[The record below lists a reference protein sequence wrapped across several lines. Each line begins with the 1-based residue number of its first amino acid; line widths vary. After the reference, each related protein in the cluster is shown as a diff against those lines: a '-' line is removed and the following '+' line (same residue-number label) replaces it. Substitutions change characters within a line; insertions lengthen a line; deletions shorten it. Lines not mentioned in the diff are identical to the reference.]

1 MPEAMRGAYQGLR
14 ASVLLSAPM
23 PMTGPD
29 RMKRELRELHDE
41 LAEEMRARFHRDL
54 PFDDLLFDRWER
66 ARQLGFSEGVSIYQS
81 SHVYGDVK
89 IGQHTWI
96 GPFTLLD
103 GSGGLEIGAWCSI
116 AAGVQIYSHETV
128 AWALSGGTA
137 SPVRTPTRI
146 GDRCY
151 IGPLSII
158 ARGVTVGSGSVV
170 AAHSFVNGDV
180 APGTAVG
187 GSPARLLGSVRLAD
201 DGTYSIVRD

>member
-1 MPEAMRGAYQGLR
+1 MRGGYQGLT

-23 PMTGPD
+23 RTKGTD
-29 RMKRELRELHDE
+29 RIKRELLELHDE
-41 LAEEMRARFHRDL
+41 LAAEMRARFDRDL

-66 ARQLGFSEGVSIYQS
+66 ARQLGFADGVSIYQS

-89 IGQHTWI
+89 IGRDTWI

-116 AAGVQIYSHETV
+116 AAGVQIYSHDTV
-128 AWALSGGTA
+128 AWALSGGSA
-137 SPVRTPTRI
+137 PPVRTPTRI

-151 IGPLSII
+151 VGPLSII
-158 ARGVTVGSGSVV
+158 ARGVTVGAGSVV
-170 AAHSFVNGDV
+170 AAQSFVNGDV

-201 DGTYSIVRD
+201 DGTYAIVRD

>member
-1 MPEAMRGAYQGLR
+1 
-14 ASVLLSAPM
+14 
-23 PMTGPD
+23 MTGPD
-29 RMKRELRELHDE
+29 ETRRGLRALHEE
-41 LAEEMRARFHRDL
+41 LAAEMRARFHRDL

-66 ARQLGFSEGVSIYQS
+66 ARQLGFGEGASIYQS

-89 IGQHTWI
+89 VGEHTWI

-116 AAGVQIYSHETV
+116 AAGVQIYSHDTV

-137 SPVRTPTRI
+137 APVRSRTTI

-151 IGPLSII
+151 VGPLSII
-158 ARGVTVGSGSVV
+158 SRGVSVGAGSIV

-187 GSPARLLGSVRLAD
+187 GSPARLLGSVRLAED
-201 DGTYSIVRD
+201 ATYTIIRE

>member
-1 MPEAMRGAYQGLR
+1 MRT
-14 ASVLLSAPM
+14 
-23 PMTGPD
+23 TGSD
-29 RMKRELRELHDE
+29 RIKRELRELRDA
-41 LAEEMRARFHRDL
+41 LAEEMRARFDRDL
-54 PFDDLLFDRWER
+54 PFDDLVFDRWER
-66 ARQLGFSEGVSIYQS
+66 ARQLGFGEGASIYQS

-89 IGQHTWI
+89 VGQHTWV

-116 AAGVQIYSHETV
+116 AAGVQVYSHDTV

-137 SPVRTPTRI
+137 PPVRTPTRI

-151 IGPLSII
+151 IGSLSII
-158 ARGVTVGSGSVV
+158 ARGVTVGAGSIV
-170 AAHSFVNGDV
+170 AAHSFVNDDV

-201 DGTYSIVRD
+201 DGTYAIVRD

>member
-1 MPEAMRGAYQGLR
+1 M
-14 ASVLLSAPM
+14 SAPM
-23 PMTGPD
+23 RTTAPD

-41 LAEEMRARFHRDL
+41 LAAEMRARFDRDL

-66 ARQLGFSEGVSIYQS
+66 ARVLGFADGVSIYQS

-89 IGQHTWI
+89 IGRDTWI

-116 AAGVQIYSHETV
+116 AAGVQIYSHDTV
-128 AWALSGGTA
+128 ARALSGGIA
-137 SPVRTPTRI
+137 PPVRTPTRI

-151 IGPLSII
+151 IGSLSVI
-158 ARGVTVGSGSVV
+158 ARGVTVGDGSIV

-187 GSPARLLGSVRLAD
+187 GSPARLLGSVHLAD